1 MARTGRVIF
10 DNAVYHI
17 LNRGHDRGKLFRRPE
32 DFKMFKETLMR
43 YKGKFPSEVY
53 HYCLMSN
60 HFHIL
65 LKISHGEDLPFLMK
79 GLCQTYAFYY
89 KKQYHLSGYLFQNR
103 YKSIVIEKDEY
114 LLECGRY
121 IERNPV
127 RAGIVDSPNNYHWS
141 SYNFYASGRSD
152 GIITPNP
159 LYCALSAVERE
170 RRDKY
175 AEYVTTA
182 RPYESLLDKKMEEL
196 K

>member
-1 MARTGRVIF
+1 MARTGRIVF
-10 DNAVYHI
+10 DDAVYHV

-32 DFKMFKETLMR
+32 DFKMFKEILIK
-43 YKGKFPSEVY
+43 YKEKFTSAIY

-65 LKISHGEDLPFLMK
+65 LKIPHGEELALLMK
-79 GLCQTYAFYY
+79 GLCQTYAYYY

-103 YKSIVIEKDEY
+103 YKSIVIEKDAY

-127 RAGIVDSPNNYHWS
+127 RAEIVGGPHSYHWS
-141 SYNFYASGRSD
+141 SYNFYAKGRPD
-152 GIITPNP
+152 DIITPNP
-159 LYCALSAVERE
+159 IYLTLSAVEQE
-170 RRDKY
+170 RRNKY
-175 AEYVTTA
+175 TEYVSA
-182 RPYESLLDKKMEEL
+182 PRPYEELLDKKIEEL